1 MTSIILLIIILILL
15 VSVITLVAKFYCIN
29 RNAIER
35 VLYPNIAQKKRLEQT
50 LEREMQKVKE
60 GKMPSFIGLQLTQ
73 EQFDEL
79 APYVKNESY
88 LENTLRA
95 RVPSLIEW

>member
-1 MTSIILLIIILILL
+1 MISIILLIIILILL
-15 VSVITLVAKFYCIN
+15 LSVITLVAKFYCIN

-35 VLYPNIAQKKRLEQT
+35 ILYPDVVKEKQTRRILET
-50 LEREMQKVKE
+50 EMQKVKE

-95 RVPSLIEW
+95 RVPSVIEW

>member
-1 MTSIILLIIILILL
+1 MTTIIFLIIILILL

-29 RNAIER
+29 RDAIKR
-35 VLYPNIAQKKRLEQT
+35 VLYPNIAQEKRLKQT
-50 LEREMQKVKE
+50 LEIEMQKVKE

-73 EQFDEL
+73 EQFDKL
-79 APYVKNESY
+79 VPYVKNESY
-88 LENTLRA
+88 IENTLRA

>member
-35 VLYPNIAQKKRLEQT
+35 ILYPDVVKEKQTRRILET
-50 LEREMQKVKE
+50 EMQKVKE

-79 APYVKNESY
+79 APYVKNRSY
-88 LENTLRA
+88 LENTLRC
-95 RVPSLIEW
+95 RVPSRN